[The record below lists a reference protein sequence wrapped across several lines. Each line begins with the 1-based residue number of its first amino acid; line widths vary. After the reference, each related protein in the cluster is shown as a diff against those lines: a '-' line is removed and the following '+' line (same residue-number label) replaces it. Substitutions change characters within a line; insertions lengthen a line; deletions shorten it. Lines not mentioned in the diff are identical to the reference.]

1 MDFIDEAG
9 SGQAGV
15 KRLCCRP
22 RRVMA
27 HDDDDDDDNDDNE
40 DDNSGG
46 DDDDDDDDDGDDD
59 DCDGGGDD
67 DDDDDDGYDDGGD
80 DDGDDVD
87 DDDNDDDEKF
97 ASFVKLFNPKY
108 LLEPPFPL
116 SIILTLTIARVCDS
130 LKQKDSRGLR
140 CHIQIMKR
148 PGRGISKYHY
158 MKVTIQRELL
168 PRNAFLISMGSGFF
182 FSVKRKLFPSNRS

>member
-27 HDDDDDDDNDDNE
+27 HDDDDYDDDNEDGNSGGDDDDDDDNDDNE
-40 DDNSGG
+40 DDNS
-46 DDDDDDDDDGDDD
+46 DDDDDDDDNDDGDDD
-59 DCDGGGDD
+59 DCNGD
-67 DDDDDDGYDDGGD
+67 DDGGD
-80 DDGDDVD
+80 DDRDDDD

-182 FSVKRKLFPSNRS
+182 FQC